1 MSSETRQMMIRDS
14 RIIITLLSIITVMG
28 MGAVVYQA
36 RGIFL
41 PFLLAVFISYILNP
55 LFTFLE
61 KRRVPVAISILV
73 AVLITFLMLGLLGFL
88 INTSIKAFAAE
99 FPRYERRLDLLLQNL
114 SSILNLPP
122 ELFSGQ
128 LQDADRNQLLA
139 ALDNLSLTGIITT
152 TLGSVMKFLSNTVLV
167 LLFLLFILMGRNQL
181 RKKLE
186 LAFNPGQSQKLVS
199 IYTNINRQ
207 VQKYIIA
214 KTFISLITA
223 VLVSIILYSFGVEF
237 AMIWGILTFLL
248 NFIPSI
254 GSVMATILPISI
266 AFIQFESYLTIL
278 LVAVLLI
285 VIQFTMGNLID
296 PRVVGN
302 SVNLSPLVV
311 LFSLIFWGWML
322 GIVGMFLAVPLSVV
336 LKIVFENISDLRFL
350 SVLMSAHK

>member
-14 RIIITLLSIITVMG
+14 RIIIVLLGIITVMG
-28 MGAVVYQA
+28 MGVVIYQA

-61 KRRVPVAISILV
+61 KKRVPVAISILV
-73 AVLITFLMLGLLGFL
+73 AVLITFMMLGLLGFL
-88 INTSIKAFAAE
+88 INTSIQAFTTE
-99 FPRYERRLDLLLQNL
+99 FPKYEKRLDLLLQNL

-152 TLGSVMKFLSNTVLV
+152 TLGSIVKFLSNTVLV

-186 LAFNPGQSQKLVS
+186 LAFNPKQSQKLVS
-199 IYTNINRQ
+199 IYSNINQ
-207 VQKYIIA
+207 QIQKYIIA

-223 VLVSIILYSFGVEF
+223 VFVTTILYSFGVEF

-254 GSVMATILPISI
+254 GSVVATILPITI
-266 AFIQFESYLTIL
+266 AFIQFESYLTIF

-285 VIQFTMGNLID
+285 VVQFTMGNLID
-296 PRVVGN
+296 PRVVGD

-311 LFSLIFWGWML
+311 LFSLIFWGWLL